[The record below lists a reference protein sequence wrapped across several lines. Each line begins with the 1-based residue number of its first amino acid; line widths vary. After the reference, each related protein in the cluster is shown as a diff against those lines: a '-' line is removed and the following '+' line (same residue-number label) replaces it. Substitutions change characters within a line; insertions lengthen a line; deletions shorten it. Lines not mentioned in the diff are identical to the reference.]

1 MAPKKIFLRLGSF
14 SIKDGLGILF
24 WEDRWLGN
32 YTLQEQYP
40 TLNNIVY
47 HKSDTIAKI
56 METSPPNV
64 TLWRDLLGQK
74 LVSWHAL
81 LQRLANVHLQDGSNE
96 FCWNLRA
103 NQKNSINSIYNAF
116 I

>member
-1 MAPKKIFLRLGSF
+1 MAPKKIFFRLGSF
-14 SIKDGLGILF
+14 FIKDGLGILF

-64 TLWRDLLGQK
+64 TLWRDLSGQK

-103 NQKNSINSIYNAF
+103 NQIFSINSIYNVF